1 MECLEFR
8 RAAGADPGSLGP
20 QARSHAEHCAA
31 CAAYLDQLQRLDG
44 LILQA
49 LRVPLPASDSADTVG
64 TAGNETQIPGQR
76 NRWLALAASIIGGV
90 LVGTLLWV
98 GGPEKSV
105 ARQLV
110 EHIEHEPEALLV
122 TSDAVDPARLGKVLA
137 RAGISLRPEIGAVY
151 YARSCPFRGDRVPHL
166 VVQSD
171 SGPVTVMVLRNEKS
185 AAPVSFEEDGYKG
198 RIVPAGPGSIAIIGS
213 PEVNLEQVV
222 GRVLAAVEWNL
233 D

>member
-8 RAAGADPGSLGP
+8 RAAGAAPGQLGP
-20 QARSHAEHCAA
+20 EALSHAERCAS

-44 LILQA
+44 LIVQA
-49 LRVPLPASDSADTVG
+49 LRVPLPASGGGAAAGAAGAG
-64 TAGNETQIPGQR
+64 TQLPGRR

-98 GGPEKSV
+98 GGPEKSIP
-105 ARQLV
+105 RPLV

-122 TSDAVDPARLGKVLA
+122 TDATADPARLDKVLA
-137 RAGISLRPEIGAVY
+137 RAGISLRPEIGVVY

-213 PEVNLEQVV
+213 HDVNLEQVV

>member
-8 RAAGADPGSLGP
+8 RAAGADPGSLGSE
-20 QARSHAEHCAA
+20 ARSHAEHCAS
-31 CAAYLDQLQRLDG
+31 CAAYLGQLQRLDG
-44 LILQA
+44 LILDA
-49 LRVPLPASDSADTVG
+49 LRVPVPASGGAATAG
-64 TAGNETQIPGQR
+64 TAGKGTEVPGQR

-98 GGPEKSV
+98 GGPEKSI

-122 TSDAVDPARLGKVLA
+122 TGDAADPARLGKVLA
-137 RAGISLRPEIGAVY
+137 RAGISLRPEIGVVH

-213 PEVNLEQVV
+213 HDVNLEQVV

>member
-8 RAAGADPGSLGP
+8 RVAGADPGGLGP
-20 QARSHAEHCAA
+20 EALAHAERCAS
-31 CAAYLDQLQRLDG
+31 CAGYLGQLQRLDG
-44 LILQA
+44 LILEA
-49 LRVPLPASDSADTVG
+49 LRVPLPASTVAAGAGAAGSG
-64 TAGNETQIPGQR
+64 TTVPGQR
-76 NRWLALAASIIGGV
+76 RRWMALAASIIGGV

-98 GGPEKSV
+98 GGPEKSI

-122 TSDAVDPARLGKVLA
+122 TGEPADPARLGKVLA
-137 RAGISLRPEIGAVY
+137 RAGISLRPEIGVVH

-166 VVQSD
+166 VVESD
-171 SGPVTVMVLRNEKS
+171 GGPVTVMVLRNEKS

-213 PEVNLEQVV
+213 DEVDLEQVV
-222 GRVLAAVEWNL
+222 ARVLAAVEWNS